1 MNSNIKLAWRNLWRS
16 RGRTLITIASVFF
29 GVLIST
35 VMSSMQEG
43 SYTSMVD
50 NVVRFYSGYIQIH
63 QEDYWENKTINN
75 IFEPT
80 DSLISIL
87 NHDEYITD
95 YTPRLESFALASSE
109 NMTKGAMI
117 TGVNPEKENQVTQLK
132 KWIKEGTYLKSDD
145 DGVLLGHKLAEY
157 LNLNVGD
164 TLVLMG
170 QGYHGMSAIGKY
182 PVRGLLKFPN
192 PAQNSQTVYMELR
205 NAQELYST
213 GNQLTAMVLMIED
226 AYHLSP
232 AMKKLETELHSP
244 YSVMS
249 WSEMNPEIL
258 QMIDGDRAGA
268 VMMKGLLYILVGFG
282 IFGTI
287 MMMIMERRRE
297 MGVLVAI
304 GMQKGKL
311 AIILLYETILIG
323 ILGVLVGFA
332 GSIPIIAYLYNN
344 PIELTGN
351 TADTMI
357 QMGMEP
363 YMYFSW
369 LPSVFYNQV
378 ITVFAMIIVIAVY
391 PVTKAFTLQVHEALR
406 A

>member
-16 RGRTLITIASVFF
+16 KGRTLITIASVFF

-35 VMSSMQEG
+35 IMSSMQEG
-43 SYTSMVD
+43 SYSSMVD

-75 IFEPT
+75 IFESN
-80 DSLISIL
+80 DSLIYIL
-87 NHDEYITD
+87 DHNKYITN
-95 YTPRLESFALASSE
+95 YTPRLESFALTSSE
-109 NMTKGAMI
+109 NMTKGAMV
-117 TGVNPEKENQVTQLK
+117 TGVHPEKENQVTQLK
-132 KWIKEGTYLKSDD
+132 KWIKDGTYLKAND
-145 DGVLLGHKLAEY
+145 DGVLLGYKLAEY

-170 QGYHGMSAIGKY
+170 QGYHGMSAIGKF
-182 PVRGLLKFPN
+182 PVRGLLKFAN
-192 PAQNSQTVYMELR
+192 PQQNSQTVYMELH
-205 NAQELYST
+205 NAQELFST
-213 GNQLTAMVLMIED
+213 GKKLTAMVIMIED
-226 AYHLSP
+226 PYHLAR
-232 AMKKLETELHSP
+232 AMKTLKSEIHSP

-268 VMMKGLLYILVGFG
+268 VVMKGLLYILVGFG

-304 GMQKGKL
+304 GMQKKKL

-323 ILGVLVGFA
+323 IIGVLVGFA
-332 GSIPIIAYLYNN
+332 GSIPIIAYLYNH
-344 PIELTGN
+344 PLELTGN
-351 TADTMI
+351 TADTMV

-378 ITVFAMIIVIAVY
+378 ITVLAMTIIIATY
-391 PVTKAFTLQVHEALR
+391 PVIKAFTLKVHEALR